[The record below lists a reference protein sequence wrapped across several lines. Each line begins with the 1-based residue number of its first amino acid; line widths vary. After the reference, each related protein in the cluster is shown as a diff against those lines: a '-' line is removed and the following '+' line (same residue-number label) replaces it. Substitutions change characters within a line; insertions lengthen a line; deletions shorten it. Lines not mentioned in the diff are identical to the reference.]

1 MLILTAQIIFVNNLL
16 CKGKCKLLSPA
27 LKDDYMRVIVIL
39 DNNQARND
47 RFVLLGKYGY
57 DVRSLNFNYHADG
70 GTINA
75 APQNN

>member
-1 MLILTAQIIFVNNLL
+1 MSFEIGIF
-16 CKGKCKLLSPA
+16 KLLLPA
-27 LKDDYMRVIVIL
+27 FEDDYMRHNVIL

-57 DVRSLNFNYHADG
+57 DVRWLNYNYHADG

-75 APQNN
+75 TPQNN